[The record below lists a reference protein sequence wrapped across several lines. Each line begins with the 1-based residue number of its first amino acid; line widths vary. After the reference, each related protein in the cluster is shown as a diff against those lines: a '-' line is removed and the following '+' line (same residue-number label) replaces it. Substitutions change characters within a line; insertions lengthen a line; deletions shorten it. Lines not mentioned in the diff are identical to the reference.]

1 VSDHPGHAGDT
12 APARTLA
19 PTLARHRQTVGL
31 VLIAAAILLAALL
44 RAPAHVLFPPG
55 WWRF

>member
-1 VSDHPGHAGDT
+1 MTRD
-12 APARTLA
+12 ARDIA
-19 PTLARHRQTVGL
+19 RAQQESLARRRQVWGL
-31 VLIAAAILLAALL
+31 VLIAALILGVVLL